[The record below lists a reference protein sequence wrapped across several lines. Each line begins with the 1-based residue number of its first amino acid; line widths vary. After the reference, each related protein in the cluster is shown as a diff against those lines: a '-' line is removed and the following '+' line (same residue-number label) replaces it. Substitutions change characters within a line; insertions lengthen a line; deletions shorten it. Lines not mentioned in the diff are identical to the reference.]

1 MLKSHMRKILDNG
14 QAKINEVMISEYY
27 PSCDGK
33 HVLKNGTRL
42 EVVEKAYLNNE
53 ISLWLQPIFDCKCGN
68 IIGAES
74 LIRWYSNDGQQFAPD
89 IYLEALYELSRLE
102 DSLVNHYKI
111 AYDLFDNLE
120 GAFNGWISY
129 NINGWDLDDKLFP
142 RLLSLVESFK
152 NYSSLSI
159 VLELSESTLQ
169 EFSDLAVVL
178 DRVEILKA
186 KGALLA
192 LDDFGVLSSNFLS
205 LSKLSVDMVKL
216 DKFLTTDVLDNPK
229 NQSIIKS
236 LSDLSAS
243 LGFTL
248 IAEGVENI
256 KSAHFLGNLGV
267 SVHQGYYYGK
277 AMSPDKFK
285 KLCSQVA

>member
-1 MLKSHMRKILDNG
+1 MLKSHMRCLMARQKSMNSY
-14 QAKINEVMISEYY
+14 VISEYY

-142 RLLSLVESFK
+142 RLFVLK

-159 VLELSESTLQ
+159 PRALQ

-236 LSDLSAS
+236 LSDDF
-243 LGFTL
+243 GQK
-248 IAEGVENI
+248 NI
-256 KSAHFLGNLGV
+256 KSAHFGF
-267 SVHQGYYYGK
+267 
-277 AMSPDKFK
+277 PDGIAITILLF
-285 KLCSQVA
+285 QQA